1 MAKEIQEGLAEPLTF
16 STDESTKRKKGAHK
30 PVFAKVFLEDDVP
43 YTQTN
48 RVHLLVNPFAGKK
61 KGREVAKKVIE
72 AANKAG
78 VEITCSYSS
87 YSGHLITM
95 ASALVVDENDLIA
108 VVGGDGSFSEVLT
121 GRMLLGKSEKET
133 FAIVPAGTGNSQAH
147 DLGINS
153 VQEAIETMLTGKKQ
167 ALDLARVELTEGLPG
182 ATGDPCVRYSHNLVT
197 WGLGVDSTIQA
208 EKMRWMGPIRYDVGI
223 LMAILAARRRTA
235 TLRLDDRVI
244 TDDFTLFLVQNSQT
258 GGSMLPLAPG
268 ASLDDGLMDIGI
280 LKKMS
285 RRSVLRAFG
294 MLKKEGRHVFHPSVD
309 YHRFSSLAIDTDV
322 PTAINID
329 GENIGSTPLE
339 MEVLKHAVFIMRPA

>member
-1 MAKEIQEGLAEPLTF
+1 MAKEIHEGLAEPLTF

-30 PVFAKVFLEDDVP
+30 PVFAKVFVEADVP

-48 RVHLLVNPFAGKK
+48 RIHLLVNPFAGKK

-147 DLGINS
+147 DLGIGS

-182 ATGDPCVRYSHNLVT
+182 ATGDPCVRYSHNL
-197 WGLGVDSTIQA
+197 GLGVWALIQ
-208 EKMRWMGPIRYDVGI
+208 PS
-223 LMAILAARRRTA
+223 RRRKC
-235 TLRLDDRVI
+235 D
-244 TDDFTLFLVQNSQT
+244 
-258 GGSMLPLAPG
+258 GWAPSG
-268 ASLDDGLMDIGI
+268 TTSAS
-280 LKKMS
+280 S
-285 RRSVLRAFG
+285 WR
-294 MLKKEGRHVFHPSVD
+294 
-309 YHRFSSLAIDTDV
+309 SSLLDGVRPHFDLTTV
-322 PTAINID
+322 SSPTTSRFFWCRTVRRAAPC
-329 GENIGSTPLE
+329 SLLPQ
-339 MEVLKHAVFIMRPA
+339 VRPWMTV